1 MPRLKAVPGSF
12 NGKEAN
18 EEEMSLK
25 LARNFSCS
33 LPVGSKLIIILPIT
47 FRVNCNKSE
56 DSVILE
62 DKEKEKKK
70 TIRTL
75 INMLSALNC

>member
-1 MPRLKAVPGSF
+1 MSAKLLRSITLIPRLKAVPGSF

-33 LPVGSKLIIILPIT
+33 SPVGSKLIIMLPIT
-47 FRVNCNKSE
+47 FRVNC
-56 DSVILE
+56 
-62 DKEKEKKK
+62 
-70 TIRTL
+70 
-75 INMLSALNC
+75 INNRRFSYA